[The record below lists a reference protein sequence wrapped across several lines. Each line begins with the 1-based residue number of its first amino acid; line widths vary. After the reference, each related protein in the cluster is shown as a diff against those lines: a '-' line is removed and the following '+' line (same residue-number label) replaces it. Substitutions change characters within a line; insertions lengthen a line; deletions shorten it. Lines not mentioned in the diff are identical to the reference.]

1 MAVLWQIELIQVGY
15 MNILAVLQEIVGA
28 EHVLTGEQAQAYLTD
43 WRGRYTGKAQAVVRP
58 GSAEEIAKIM
68 KTCQQYEIPVVP
80 QGGNTGL
87 CGGATPNNKGDAIV
101 VLLTR
106 LNKVLEIDTDN
117 DTITVQAGCILQ
129 SVQEAAANAG
139 RLFPLSL
146 AAEGSCTIGGNLAT
160 NAGGTQVLRYGN
172 TRDLALG
179 LQVVTA
185 DGEIWDGL
193 RGLRKDNTGYDLRN
207 LYIGSEGTLG
217 IITAATLKLYPQPVA
232 KCTALLA
239 LDDIEASVKMLS
251 RARAGFGSS
260 LTGFEL
266 MSNYCLRSVTNL
278 FPQQKMPFEG
288 PSLESAW
295 YALLEIS
302 DSESAEHARERFEH
316 VVGEAIEAGEVQD
329 AVIAESIQQSKDL
342 WHLRE
347 SIPLAEAEIGKGIKH
362 DVSIPVSKIAEFVE
376 KTNGLLQKSFPGVRH
391 IIFGHL
397 GDGNL
402 HYNVGAPLGEEEG
415 FLSRQKEV
423 YEVVHNSVHA
433 FNGSISAEHGVGQL
447 KKDLLP
453 NYKSAV
459 ELSLMRKIKRALDP
473 NGLMN
478 PGKVINSVDI

>member
-1 MAVLWQIELIQVGY
+1 MDV
-15 MNILAVLQEIVGA
+15 LAVLKEIVGA
-28 EHVLTGEQAQAYLTD
+28 EHVLTGEQAQSYLTD

-58 GSAEEIAKIM
+58 GSAEEVAQLV
-68 KTCQQYEIPVVP
+68 KTCVQYDIPVVP

-101 VLLTR
+101 IVLTR
-106 LNKVLEIDTDN
+106 LNKILEIDTDN
-117 DTITVQAGCILQ
+117 DTMTVQAGCILQ
-129 SVQEAAANAG
+129 SVQEAAAQAG

-172 TRDLALG
+172 ARDLALG

-185 DGEIWDGL
+185 DGEIWEGL

-239 LDDIEASVKMLS
+239 FNDIFDAIKMLS
-251 RARAGFGSS
+251 RARNGFGAS

-266 MSNYCLRSVTNL
+266 MSNYCLHLVPGV
-278 FPQQKMPFEG
+278 FPQQKLPFEG
-288 PSLESAW
+288 PSLECEW

-302 DSESAEHARERFEH
+302 DSESAEHARERFEL
-316 VVGEAIEAGEVQD
+316 VVGEAIEDGEVLD

-347 SIPLAEAEIGKGIKH
+347 SIPLAEAETGKGIKH
-362 DVSIPVSKIAEFVE
+362 DVSIPVSKMAEFVE
-376 KTNGLLQKSFPGVRH
+376 KTNSLLQARFPGVRH

-402 HYNVGAPLGEEEG
+402 HYNVGAPLGQEEG
-415 FLSRQKEV
+415 FLARQKDV
-423 YEVVHNSVHA
+423 YEVVHDSVYA

-447 KKDLLP
+447 KKDILP
-453 NYKSAV
+453 NYKSAT

-473 NGLMN
+473 NGIMN
-478 PGKVINSVDI
+478 PGKVISNVDI